1 MSLLNLN
8 EQTDKKSGRAHS
20 EIIENDIKEI
30 EQIHK
35 QNNKKAVLTEKNE
48 VNS

>member
-1 MSLLNLN
+1 MSLMNLN
-8 EQTDKKSGRAHS
+8 ELSDKKSGRAHS

-35 QNNKKAVLTEKNE
+35 QKNKKAVLSEKN
-48 VNS
+48 